1 MRAPSLPALLVSH
14 WTLSVA
20 VTVYGCAAA
29 LLYLT
34 AVRQTRRPWPLHRTL
49 CFLAGIGSVWVALES
64 GFGAYDDGL
73 LSVHMVQ
80 HLILLVAAPVLL
92 LGGRPTLLVL
102 ASVPPSARGKLGRAL
117 ISLRPLTHPLGCLLV
132 FYLVV
137 GGTHIPS
144 FYDATLHHVW
154 LHDSEHALYLFSG
167 LLLWWPVLGGDPAPS
182 RRLNGFLQLGYIIAA
197 MGPMEVIG
205 AYLSRATT
213 LFYPPYGPA
222 GRALS
227 ASPLVDQANAGAIM
241 WVCGGVVMV
250 AIVLWSSMHAMVQEE
265 RRLQAREAYEAAAPA
280 PGRLE
285 SGGSR

>member
-1 MRAPSLPALLVSH
+1 VSH
-14 WTLSVA
+14 WNLSVA
-20 VTVYGCAAA
+20 LTVYGCASA

-34 AVRQTRRPWPLHRTL
+34 AVRRTRRPWPVHRTL

-64 GFGAYDDGL
+64 GIDAYDDGL

-80 HLILLVAAPVLL
+80 HLILLVVAPALL

-102 ASVPPSARGKLGRAL
+102 ASAPAGTRRKLGTAL

-144 FYDATLHHVW
+144 FYDATLRHVA
-154 LHDSEHALYLFSG
+154 LHDTEHALYLLGG

-197 MGPMEVIG
+197 MLPMEVIG
-205 AYLSRATT
+205 AYLSRAPM

-222 GRALS
+222 GHALG

-250 AIVLWSSMHAMVQEE
+250 AVVLWSSMHAMVQEE
-265 RRLQAREAYEAAAPA
+265 RRLQAREAYESAAPA
-280 PGRLE
+280 PGAVKP
-285 SGGSR
+285 GGTR